1 MAVLFDAFSY
11 RVNKTP
17 DGLYYDRWY
26 GNMFPEI
33 SMPEKLYFLDRIISA
48 LLTHNKLFIKQTQ

>member
-17 DGLYYDRWY
+17 DGLYYDRWH

-33 SMPEKLYFLDRIISA
+33 SSWKRACFKVE
-48 LLTHNKLFIKQTQ
+48 